1 MGNHDLHHPT
11 TAFQLPRVIHKQLQ
25 LNLATCLYLHLAS
38 TNLTKMSGYDQYNQG
53 YGQQQ
58 QYPQQGYGQ
67 PQHQQGGYDQGGYQ
81 QPGYQQHQPQQQY
94 GQQGYGQQQD
104 YNSQYGPP
112 AQGGFQHGQQQGG
125 QHDYNQQQGQYQQG
139 GYPGSQPQNQFPQ
152 QGPYG
157 QDQYPQG
164 QNAHAQPGQQYGSSD
179 PAMQQEGDR
188 GMLGALGGGAA
199 GYFGGNKMGG
209 HGILG
214 ALAGA
219 VLGNKLEDKHKKPK
233 NDQYG
238 GYNGH

>member
-1 MGNHDLHHPT
+1 LTIEQTFRNFLSDN
-11 TAFQLPRVIHKQLQ
+11 AF
-25 LNLATCLYLHLAS
+25 S
-38 TNLTKMSGYDQYNQG
+38 
-53 YGQQQ
+53 
-58 QYPQQGYGQ
+58 
-67 PQHQQGGYDQGGYQ
+67 
-81 QPGYQQHQPQQQY
+81 
-94 GQQGYGQQQD
+94 
-104 YNSQYGPP
+104 
-112 AQGGFQHGQQQGG
+112 
-125 QHDYNQQQGQYQQG
+125 QYQQG

-164 QNAHAQPGQQYGSSD
+164 QNAHAQPSQQYGSSD

-188 GMLGALGGGAA
+188 GLMGALGGGAA

-219 VLGNKLEDKHKKPK
+219 VLGSKLEDKHKKPK